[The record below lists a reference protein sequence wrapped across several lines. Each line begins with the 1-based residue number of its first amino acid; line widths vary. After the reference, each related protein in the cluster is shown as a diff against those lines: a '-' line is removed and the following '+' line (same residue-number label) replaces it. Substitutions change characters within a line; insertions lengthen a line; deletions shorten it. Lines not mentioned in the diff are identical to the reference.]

1 MIVMTYGQRSLVFA
15 HFICNYIDNEISFLI
30 YQENLNLQ

>member
-1 MIVMTYGQRSLVFA
+1 MDKEVWCLLILFV
-15 HFICNYIDNEISFLI
+15 INIDNEISFLI